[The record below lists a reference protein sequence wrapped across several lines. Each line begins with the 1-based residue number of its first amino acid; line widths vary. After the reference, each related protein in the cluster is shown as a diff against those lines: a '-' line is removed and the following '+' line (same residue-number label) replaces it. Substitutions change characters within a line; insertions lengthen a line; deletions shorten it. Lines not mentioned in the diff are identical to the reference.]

1 MQQKSTDDDEPDEYA
16 DIRGEAGARP
26 FFAVVSF
33 LIAIILLAVFLN
45 SPFSEFTKILLLLG
59 ALAFGMFG
67 VLLLEGNSRVSNL
80 LQALTNRQ
88 RFADEGVEAEEDAE
102 LEEIADES
110 QADENEPDPYAPTP
124 FELLVQEALASIPEE
139 FHIYMQNV
147 AVLIENEPDEET
159 LERVGTKE
167 GHILLGLYQGVPVT
181 GEGYQQSLFPKRI
194 TIYQDNIEY
203 YCHGDP
209 QRIRDQVRKTVLH
222 EVAHHFG
229 IDHEEMPIWVR

>member
-1 MQQKSTDDDEPDEYA
+1 MQQKSTGDDEPDEYA

-33 LIAIILLAVFLN
+33 LIAAILLAVFLN
-45 SPFSEFTKILLLLG
+45 SSSSEFVQLLLLLG
-59 ALAFGMFG
+59 MLVFGTFG
-67 VLLLEGNSRVSNL
+67 VVLLEKNSRVSKF
-80 LQALTNRQ
+80 LQTLT
-88 RFADEGVEAEEDAE
+88 DEGKDVEAEEDAE
-102 LEEIADES
+102 PDEL
-110 QADENEPDPYAPTP
+110 ADENQAEDNEPEPSALTP
-124 FELLVQEALASIPEE
+124 FELLVQEALASIPAE
-139 FHIYMQNV
+139 FHDYMQNV
-147 AVLIENEPDEET
+147 AVLIESKPDEET
-159 LERVGTKE
+159 LERVGTEE
-167 GHILLGLYQGVPVT
+167 GHILLGLYQGVSIT

-203 YCHGDP
+203 YCHGDA